1 VYLSMKKI
9 KVMAVS
15 AALSSALWLPAAAEA
30 ARSWR

>member
-1 VYLSMKKI
+1 MRRI

-15 AALSSALWLPAAAEA
+15 EALSSALWLPAAAEA